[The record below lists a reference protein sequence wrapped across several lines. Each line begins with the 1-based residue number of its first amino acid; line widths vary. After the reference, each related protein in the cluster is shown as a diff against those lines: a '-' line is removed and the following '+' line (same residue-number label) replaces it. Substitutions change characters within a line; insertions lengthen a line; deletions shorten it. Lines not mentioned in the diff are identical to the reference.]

1 MLDLES
7 KEILKLIKAYF
18 PQCFDKNGKLITQ
31 RLKESIADFIAR
43 LELQKE
49 FETQGELKA
58 QNALEAQKSQS
69 TQEKAQIHSQ
79 NLNAQFEIQ
88 ASQNSQDKFAKENQ
102 NSQDDL
108 QAKPEFNSQE
118 NSQAKPEFKEQERLE
133 FNTQEKP
140 KIKTSQNTQD
150 NSKAKLEIQAKLT
163 QEKNIKE
170 SLSKES
176 YALTWLLRK
185 AYAKASYKYPYHSR
199 LCPQQISTKCTF

>member
-7 KEILKLIKAYF
+7 KEILKLIKTYF

-133 FNTQEKP
+133 FNTQERHE
-140 KIKTSQNTQD
+140 IQESQNTHE
-150 NSKAKLEIQAKLT
+150 KIEIQTKLT